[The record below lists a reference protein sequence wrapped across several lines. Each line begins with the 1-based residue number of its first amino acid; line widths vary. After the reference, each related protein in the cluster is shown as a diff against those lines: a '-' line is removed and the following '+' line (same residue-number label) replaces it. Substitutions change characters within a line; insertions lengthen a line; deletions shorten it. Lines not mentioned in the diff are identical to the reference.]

1 MYRLLL
7 YLVTLLLPMT
17 LHAQKEDFLPPK
29 LNKKVQQVQKT
40 QPKKNKT
47 KAPAVIRRQNSK
59 ENKSVPEPR
68 KRPDNN
74 QHIIPQDTMPTPGFI
89 KYIPR
94 ASNLSFN
101 DSEMSDYQVEVLAVH
116 DYSAAQFLETELY
129 EYKVKVVHLSC

>member
-40 QPKKNKT
+40 QSKKHQT

-59 ENKSVPEPR
+59 EKKSVPEPHR
-68 KRPDNN
+68 RPDNK
-74 QHIIPQDTMPTPGFI
+74 QHNTPQDTMPTPGFI
-89 KYIPR
+89 KYIPKT
-94 ASNLSFN
+94 SNL
-101 DSEMSDYQVEVLAVH
+101 
-116 DYSAAQFLETELY
+116 
-129 EYKVKVVHLSC
+129 